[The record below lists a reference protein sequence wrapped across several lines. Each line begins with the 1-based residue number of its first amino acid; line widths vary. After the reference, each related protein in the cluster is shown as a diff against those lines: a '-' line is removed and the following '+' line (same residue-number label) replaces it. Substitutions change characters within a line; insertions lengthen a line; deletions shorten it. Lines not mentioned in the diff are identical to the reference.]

1 MCGLRQSQ
9 WKPAVSVGFAL
20 LLQPEKFVLSTYIV
34 SHHSF
39 CCNIVFLSKSAVSLF
54 TTLKLVFLC
63 PFTKGYAY
71 RGVRSSNFFL
81 PKPDICKIKDTQKTC
96 HYLIAQ
102 NRGLDVFIILVMQML
117 FETDFC
123 MQSCKITNMLFTKNN
138 QSENTSHILAASFP
152 YLLYPNLLLLRLKL
166 GGVLM

>member
-1 MCGLRQSQ
+1 MCGLRQ
-9 WKPAVSVGFAL
+9 VSGSL
-20 LLQPEKFVLSTYIV
+20 LSWVRLVITTRNKKFVVLSTYIV

-81 PKPDICKIKDTQKTC
+81 PKPDICKIKDT
-96 HYLIAQ
+96 
-102 NRGLDVFIILVMQML
+102 
-117 FETDFC
+117 
-123 MQSCKITNMLFTKNN
+123 
-138 QSENTSHILAASFP
+138 
-152 YLLYPNLLLLRLKL
+152 
-166 GGVLM
+166 

>member
-1 MCGLRQSQ
+1 M
-9 WKPAVSVGFAL
+9 SVGFAL

-81 PKPDICKIKDTQKTC
+81 PKPDICKIKDTHKNLPLFNC
-96 HYLIAQ
+96 VELRVGCLYYPGHANAIQ
-102 NRGLDVFIILVMQML
+102 N
-117 FETDFC
+117 
-123 MQSCKITNMLFTKNN
+123 
-138 QSENTSHILAASFP
+138 
-152 YLLYPNLLLLRLKL
+152 
-166 GGVLM
+166 